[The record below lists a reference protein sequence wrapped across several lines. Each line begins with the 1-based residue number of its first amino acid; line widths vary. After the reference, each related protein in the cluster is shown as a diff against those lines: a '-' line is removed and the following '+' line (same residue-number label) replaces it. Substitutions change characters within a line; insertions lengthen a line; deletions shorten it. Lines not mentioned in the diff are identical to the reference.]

1 MNKNR
6 TMYIINQG
14 SSGVI
19 NWAVVYVHDV
29 SYDVYFRDPNGPHAS
44 WRKENLEDRDWEG
57 LVDFVLSRLDGT
69 SPVCKVVRR
78 CVVRKFIKENSR
90 DG

>member
-14 SSGVI
+14 IDGVI
-19 NWAVVYVHDV
+19 RWAVVYVPDV
-29 SYDVYFRDPNGPHAS
+29 SYDVYYRDRSWPRTS
-44 WRKENLEDRDWEG
+44 WRREDRAGYEWTA
-57 LVDFVLSRLDGT
+57 VVNFVQGCLESTNPAL
-69 SPVCKVVRR
+69 KVVRG
-78 CVVRKFIKENSR
+78 CVVRKFIKENNL